1 MASIII
7 KQMISPAIYGAI
19 PDKDQDGNELSAKA
33 YLAKVE
39 ENFKSSSKT
48 YASTLIMKML
58 TSQYDGKVESGS
70 TL

>member
-19 PDKDQDGNELSAKA
+19 LDKDQDGNELSAKA

-39 ENFKSSSKT
+39 ENFKFFQD
-48 YASTLIMKML
+48 LC
-58 TSQYDGKVESGS
+58 
-70 TL
+70 